1 MKKTSEWFENWFD
14 SPYYHVLYKHRN
26 HQEAKAFINKLV
38 LHLAPAPAAVFLDKA
53 CGRGRHTAHLAKKGY
68 KATGLDLSPNNI
80 AYAQQKWSTIAQ
92 FEIHDMRLP
101 YRSAAYDYVLS
112 LFTSFGYFET
122 DKENEQV
129 LASAYSDLKSGG
141 TMVLD
146 FLNINWVK
154 EHLQDNDIKTIKDIQ
169 FCQKRQITD
178 GWIIKNIDITDGEE
192 KLHFEEKVKA
202 LNIVVLKQMF
212 ENVGFSITALFGNYN
227 LDSFDAELSERI
239 IIIATKP

>member
-1 MKKTSEWFENWFD
+1 MKKPTEWFENWFD

-26 HQEAKAFINKLV
+26 HQEAKAFINKL
-38 LHLAPAPAAVFLDKA
+38 LLYLAPTPTATFLDKA

-68 KATGLDLSPNNI
+68 SATGLDLSPNNI
-80 AYAQQKWSTIAQ
+80 AFAKGKWGNIGHFQ
-92 FEIHDMRLP
+92 IHDMRLP
-101 YRSAAYDYVLS
+101 FKQESFDYVMS

-122 DKENEQV
+122 NAENEQV

-154 EHLQDNDIKTIKDIQ
+154 KHLLDNDIKTIKDIQ
-169 FCQKRQITD
+169 FCQKRQITN

-202 LNIVVLKQMF
+202 LNAEILIQLF
-212 ENVGFSITALFGNYN
+212 ENVGFKIKSLFGSYN
-227 LDSFDAELSERI
+227 LDKFDTDFSERI